1 MSFHRVCRV
10 LRKNGRICKCEAN
23 YEYAGRALCERHWNN
38 GRLTKSQPADEV
50 VEARRRLRALAEIPG
65 ICAVVLK
72 AVVNKSISSYNDMAY
87 MTARLA
93 RINGDISESE
103 LYDIIRLITT
113 TVKLRRT
120 TSKQNEAGALNVIGT
135 MIYDMFAD

>member
-10 LRKNGRICKCEAN
+10 LKKNGKMCKCEAN
-23 YEYAGRALCERHWNN
+23 HEYAGRALCERHWNN

-50 VEARRRLRALAEIPG
+50 VEARRRIRALAEIPG
-65 ICAVVLK
+65 ICAVVIQ

-103 LYDIIRLITT
+103 LCDTIRLITT